1 MPRTKS
7 AVPKS
12 SSAIQFNVSEELA
25 NEKALLG
32 SAVENGLKSKGGKK
46 SKKSPDPDFKAQL
59 WATADQLR
67 GAMDASEY
75 KHPVLGLIFLK
86 YISDAFEEKHALLEA
101 DPESDAED
109 RDEYIAENIFWV
121 PKEARWSAVAAK
133 AKTPGIGEIVDKA
146 MIAIENDNPR
156 LKSVLP
162 KEYAKP
168 SLGAVRLGGIIDVIN
183 GIGLGDAEARK
194 HDVIGRVYEY
204 FLARFATA
212 EGRSGGEF
220 YTPRSVVRLMVEM
233 IEPYKGRVFDP
244 ACGSGGM
251 FVQSEEFVL
260 AHNGKIGDLSIY
272 GQESNNTTWRLAQMN
287 LAIRGIEADI
297 AWNEGGSFHQDAFPD
312 LKADFIIAN
321 PPFNESEWGG
331 EGLREDKR
339 WTFGT
344 PPVGN
349 SNYAWMQHFIH
360 HLAPTG
366 VAAFVMANGSMS
378 SNQSGEGEIR
388 KKLIEAENG
397 GLVDCMIA
405 LPGQLFFTTQ
415 IPVCIWILARD
426 RRNHKFRDR
435 RKEILF
441 IDARKMGT
449 MVDRTHKELTK
460 ADIAKISEAYHLWRT
475 KGGAYEDVAGFCKA
489 ATLEEVRK
497 HGHVLTPGR
506 YVGTEELED
515 DGEVFDDKMSR
526 LMSLFREHS
535 AEAITIDSIIKTS
548 LDKIGFGA

>member
-1 MPRTKS
+1 MQVKTATYTAKGKEPVNEASGQEHHLSALETSPVKSVKTKKLTTS
-7 AVPKS
+7 
-12 SSAIQFNVSEELA
+12 L
-25 NEKALLG
+25 
-32 SAVENGLKSKGGKK
+32 
-46 SKKSPDPDFKAQL
+46 DFESQL

-67 GAMDASEY
+67 GSMDASEF

-86 YISDAFEEKHALLEA
+86 YISDAFEEKHAVLEA
-101 DPESDAED
+101 DPDSDAED
-109 RDEYIAENIFWV
+109 RDEYTAENIFWV
-121 PKEARWSAVAAK
+121 PKEARWSAIAAK
-133 AKTPGIGEIVDKA
+133 AKSPQIGEIVDKA
-146 MIAIENDNPR
+146 MIAIENDNRR
-156 LKSVLP
+156 LKGVLH

-168 SLGAVRLGGIIDVIN
+168 SLGAVRLGGIIDVVN
-183 GIGLGDAEARK
+183 GIGLGNAEARK

-204 FLARFATA
+204 FLGRFATA

-220 YTPRSVVRLMVEM
+220 YTPRSVVRLLVEM

-287 LAIRGIEADI
+287 LAIRGIEADLT
-297 AWNEGGSFHQDAFPD
+297 WNEGGSFRQDAFPD

-349 SNYAWMQHFIH
+349 SNYAWMQHFIY

-366 VAAFVMANGSMS
+366 VAAFVMANGSMA
-378 SNQSGEGEIR
+378 SNRSGEGEIR
-388 KKLIEAENG
+388 KRLIEAENG

-405 LPGQLFFTTQ
+405 LPGQLFFATP

>member
-32 SAVENGLKSKGGKK
+32 SAVENGLKSKDGKK

-156 LKSVLP
+156 LKGVLP

-297 AWNEGGSFHQDAFPD
+297 AWNEGGSFRQDAFPD

-506 YVGTEELED
+506 YVGTEDLED
-515 DGEVFDDKMSR
+515 DAEPFQDKMSR
-526 LMSLFREHS
+526 LMSLLREQQKES
-535 AEAITIDSIIKTS
+535 VLLDLSIEEA
-548 LDKIGFGA
+548 LVHFE

>member
-1 MPRTKS
+1 MQVKTATYTAKGKEPVNEASGQEHHLSALETSPVKSVKTKKLTTS
-7 AVPKS
+7 
-12 SSAIQFNVSEELA
+12 L
-25 NEKALLG
+25 
-32 SAVENGLKSKGGKK
+32 
-46 SKKSPDPDFKAQL
+46 DFESQL

-67 GAMDASEY
+67 GSMDASEF

-86 YISDAFEEKHALLEA
+86 YISDAFEEKHAVLEA
-101 DPESDAED
+101 DPDSDAED
-109 RDEYIAENIFWV
+109 RDEYTAENIFWV
-121 PKEARWSAVAAK
+121 PKEARWSAIAAK
-133 AKTPGIGEIVDKA
+133 AKSPQIGEIVDKA
-146 MIAIENDNPR
+146 MIAIENDNRR
-156 LKSVLP
+156 LKGVLH

-168 SLGAVRLGGIIDVIN
+168 SLGAVRLGGIIDVVN
-183 GIGLGDAEARK
+183 GIGLGNAEARK

-204 FLARFATA
+204 FLGRFATA

-220 YTPRSVVRLMVEM
+220 YTPRSVVRLLVEM

-287 LAIRGIEADI
+287 LAIRGIEADLT
-297 AWNEGGSFHQDAFPD
+297 WNEGGSFRQDAFPD

-349 SNYAWMQHFIH
+349 SNYAWMQHFIY

-366 VAAFVMANGSMS
+366 VAAFVMANGSMA
-378 SNQSGEGEIR
+378 SNRSGEGEIR
-388 KKLIEAENG
+388 KRLIEAENG

-415 IPVCIWILARD
+415 IPVCVWILARD

-435 RKEILF
+435 RNEILF

-449 MVDRTHKELTK
+449 MVDRTHKELGTT
-460 ADIAKISEAYHLWRT
+460 DIAKISEAYHLWRT
-475 KGGAYEDVAGFCKA
+475 KGGAYEDLAGFCKA
-489 ATLEEVRK
+489 ATLDEVRK

-515 DGEVFDDKMSR
+515 DGESFDEKMSR
-526 LMSLFREHS
+526 L
-535 AEAITIDSIIKTS
+535 TS
-548 LDKIGFGA
+548 LLTEQQIQSVNLDRMIRGSLRLVGYGS